1 MGKCSESHCLS
12 HVLHV
17 HITCRCVLKDKLNV
31 PLSTLH
37 DLMSCYRLT
46 RHLLQIELDL
56 YRTLPTHKRYKADG
70 EWVCFSIICVSYY
83 HSCVVLSKKYYIMHC
98 CVSNYRLI
106 CVYTYI
112 HDFGMSHNSKT

>member
-1 MGKCSESHCLS
+1 MGRCSESHCLS

-46 RHLLQIELDL
+46 RHQSWICTEL
-56 YRTLPTHKRYKADG
+56 YRLTNDIKLMVNGYVLPSH
-70 EWVCFSIICVSYY
+70 VCRIIIHVLCLARST
-83 HSCVVLSKKYYIMHC
+83 VVLVTTDLSM
-98 CVSNYRLI
+98 
-106 CVYTYI
+106 VYNVAYI
-112 HDFGMSHNSKT
+112 HYFGISHNSKT